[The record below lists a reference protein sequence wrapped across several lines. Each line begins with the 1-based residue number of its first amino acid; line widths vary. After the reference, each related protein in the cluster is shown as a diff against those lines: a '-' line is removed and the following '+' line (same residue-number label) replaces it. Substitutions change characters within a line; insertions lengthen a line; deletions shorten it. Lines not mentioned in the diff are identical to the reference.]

1 VGEMGGKIPRQI
13 KEKVTRQWLQGAR
26 RATIAKD
33 NGIGEGTVTN
43 IIKDASLQEGY
54 HNMELFRQ
62 LALLLNENGLEPIV
76 VGFSLR
82 LLKIMENDG
91 IDINQVEPLISD
103 FATFCFKH
111 KISFD
116 TLIQSEYEAL
126 SLEKELGVPI
136 KMLAE
141 HIARAK
147 KNRDDLLDES
157 QKQLILLRSMSS
169 EYQLVLSKVE
179 EHKLK
184 HPLITHKIGLER
196 ELDVANEKCEQYE
209 LTINDLN
216 TKLSGAKQDILRLE
230 KANAQKE
237 YQLKGALH
245 KLLVCQDKLDKKKK
259 VRNNDENE
267 NRR

>member
-13 KEKVTRQWLQGAR
+13 KEKVVRQWLQGTR
-26 RATIAKD
+26 RSTIAKD

-43 IIKDASLQEGY
+43 IIKDASLQEEY
-54 HNMELFRQ
+54 HDMELFRQ

-91 IDINQVEPLISD
+91 IDVNQVEPLISD

-116 TLIQSEYEAL
+116 TLIQSGYEAL

-147 KNRDDLLDES
+147 KTRDDLLDES
-157 QKQLILLRSMSS
+157 QKRLI
-169 EYQLVLSKVE
+169 
-179 EHKLK
+179 
-184 HPLITHKIGLER
+184 
-196 ELDVANEKCEQYE
+196 
-209 LTINDLN
+209 
-216 TKLSGAKQDILRLE
+216 
-230 KANAQKE
+230 
-237 YQLKGALH
+237 
-245 KLLVCQDKLDKKKK
+245 
-259 VRNNDENE
+259 
-267 NRR
+267 